1 LWVFND
7 RLRLSWDSVRSVP
20 AGLDSLGKG
29 DGECGLAEWFREGP
43 ASELE
48 STLYRPLDRVA
59 ELLKPDEM
67 GGAKSSC

>member
-1 LWVFND
+1 
-7 RLRLSWDSVRSVP
+7 VRSIP
-20 AGLDSLGKG
+20 TGLDPLGEG
-29 DGECGLAEWFREGP
+29 DGECGLAEWIRDGP

-48 STLYRPLDRVA
+48 SMLYRPLDRVA